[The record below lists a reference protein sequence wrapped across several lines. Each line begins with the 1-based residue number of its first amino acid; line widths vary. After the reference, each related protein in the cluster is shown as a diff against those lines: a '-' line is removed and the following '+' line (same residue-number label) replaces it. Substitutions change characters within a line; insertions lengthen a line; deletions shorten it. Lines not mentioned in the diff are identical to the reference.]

1 MATNY
6 PGAIDSLTN
15 PSAGDA
21 LTSPSH
27 SAQHANAND
36 AIKAIET
43 ELGTDPSG
51 ASATVKARFEAIE
64 ANDWVTSARI
74 AADAV
79 GSSELA
85 DNAVD
90 TNAIQDGAVTSAK
103 VADGAITAAKMQRQ
117 VGNLLTDNQASGG
130 DALGNTTG
138 FATWNAEP
146 SYSGGRIVG
155 TKNVGPGTGW
165 GVAINPKA
173 AVTAGE
179 TYTVY
184 AEVERLT
191 AAGTAATLW
200 WSDVSN
206 NSLGGVSITP
216 YSTASGVV
224 TGKVTVAAP
233 ANAVW
238 AELTVYG
245 SDADANGSTIAVHK
259 VGVWRGKG
267 GQWSLP
273 GTPVLGLE
281 DGLAKVGNLLT
292 DNQASGGDALGN
304 TTGFATWNAEP
315 SYSGGRIVGTKNVG
329 PGTGWGVAIN
339 PKAAVTPGE
348 TYTIYAQSERLTG
361 AGIST
366 TLWWSDASNNSLGGV
381 SVISWTTATGVQT
394 GQIVATAPANAA
406 WAEVF
411 TYGADADANG
421 STVAVHKV
429 GLWRGAG
436 GQWAMPGEPI
446 RGLTDAPLGNLL
458 TLNQANPVTT
468 GGYGVDAGAE
478 TGIGVYTAAGTV
490 AMSVIPPN
498 ATPVVAGEPYTLT
511 ANLAPVGRDARV
523 LLEFRTAANA
533 NTGGYPT
540 GNVIAASGT
549 GRSTLTVV
557 APSDAATAVP
567 YVAYTTVGAGGDT
580 VTVTKAG
587 LWKGASGKW
596 ALPGVPITGQSRIAV
611 NNAVDLSGT
620 GSPEGVV
627 TAAPGS
633 TWLQT
638 DATTD
643 VKGWIKWVKATGT
656 GNTGWVAGPEADTG
670 WRLVTAAL
678 GSASDLLVRRQGRL
692 ISVKSTTYTAPGG
705 GLSYGTGFYSP
716 PTGFRN
722 TRQESGVGRNGTSGS
737 VVVVTG
743 DETYGLYFL
752 ATLAASDPVYFSL
765 SYTTDDAWPSSL
777 PGSAA

>member
-1 MATNY
+1 MVTFSPALPDT
-6 PGAIDSLTN
+6 ASL
-15 PSAGDA
+15 GDA
-21 LTSPSH
+21 GHVSDHNSIVAGLNKLNGEKVDYGSFTAKGTLVIGSAANAVGTLTVGTNNQVLIAD
-27 SAQHANAND
+27 SAQALGV
-36 AIKAIET
+36 KWGQLPET
-43 ELGTDPSG
+43 G
-51 ASATVKARFEAIE
+51 
-64 ANDWVTSARI
+64 
-74 AADAV
+74 
-79 GSSELA
+79 LA
-85 DNAVD
+85 DSAVT
-90 TNAIQDGAVTSAK
+90 TNKIADGAVTSAK
-103 VADGAITAAKMQRQ
+103 IADGAITAAKMQRQ

-130 DALGNTTG
+130 DVLGNTTG
-138 FATWNAEP
+138 F
-146 SYSGGRIVG
+146 G
-155 TKNVGPGTGW
+155 
-165 GVAINPKA
+165 
-173 AVTAGE
+173 
-179 TYTVY
+179 
-184 AEVERLT
+184 
-191 AAGTAATLW
+191 
-200 WSDVSN
+200 
-206 NSLGGVSITP
+206 
-216 YSTASGVV
+216 
-224 TGKVTVAAP
+224 
-233 ANAVW
+233 
-238 AELTVYG
+238 
-245 SDADANGSTIAVHK
+245 
-259 VGVWRGKG
+259 
-267 GQWSLP
+267 
-273 GTPVLGLE
+273 
-281 DGLAKVGNLLT
+281 
-292 DNQASGGDALGN
+292 
-304 TTGFATWNAEP
+304 TWNAEP

-411 TYGADADANG
+411 IYGADADANG

-436 GQWAMPGEPI
+436 GTWQ
-446 RGLTDAPLGNLL
+446 
-458 TLNQANPVTT
+458 
-468 GGYGVDAGAE
+468 
-478 TGIGVYTAAGTV
+478 
-490 AMSVIPPN
+490 
-498 ATPVVAGEPYTLT
+498 
-511 ANLAPVGRDARV
+511 
-523 LLEFRTAANA
+523 
-533 NTGGYPT
+533 
-540 GNVIAASGT
+540 
-549 GRSTLTVV
+549 
-557 APSDAATAVP
+557 
-567 YVAYTTVGAGGDT
+567 
-580 VTVTKAG
+580 
-587 LWKGASGKW
+587 
-596 ALPGVPITGQSRIAV
+596 LPGVPVPGQSRIAV

-638 DATTD
+638 DATTDVKGWIRWVKATGTGNTGWVAGAEIAAGAVGTSELADGAVTAAKIADDTITAAQIAANAVTDDKIASGAVGTSELADSAVTSAKIADGTIVSGDVAADTFAPFGHVGSLLTSDQAGGYSGWGSDGTVDYWGGGDFAITSAWSYVFSSTRCAVTAGDTVTIQAELQPVGAGAYVVTQFFTALEGGDAVGGERYGNTVPAGGNALSTLTTVVPATATAMTFLIYGGTSHLHVRHPGIWKGAGGVWALPGTPIVGLSSQAVNNAVDLSGTGTPEGVITAAPGSTWLQTDSTTD

>member
-1 MATNY
+1 VATNY

-138 FATWNAEP
+138 FGTWNAEP

-224 TGKVTVAAP
+224 TGKVTVTAP

-436 GQWAMPGEPI
+436 G
-446 RGLTDAPLGNLL
+446 
-458 TLNQANPVTT
+458 
-468 GGYGVDAGAE
+468 
-478 TGIGVYTAAGTV
+478 
-490 AMSVIPPN
+490 
-498 ATPVVAGEPYTLT
+498 
-511 ANLAPVGRDARV
+511 
-523 LLEFRTAANA
+523 
-533 NTGGYPT
+533 
-540 GNVIAASGT
+540 
-549 GRSTLTVV
+549 
-557 APSDAATAVP
+557 
-567 YVAYTTVGAGGDT
+567 
-580 VTVTKAG
+580 
-587 LWKGASGKW
+587 LWQ
-596 ALPGVPITGQSRIAV
+596 LPGVPITGQSHIAT
-611 NNAVDLSGT
+611 NGASHLSGT

-643 VKGWIKWVKATGT
+643 VKGWIRWVKATGT
-656 GNTGWVAGPEADTG
+656 GNTGWQVGPEADTG
-670 WRLVTAAL
+670 WRNVSSLLFSGLVVSTSEGHCLIRRRGSQVNVRAKVDSSGAAVAGLFSVPAGFLPTQDKRRLWPMHLDSSEGAVLPPLTTAN
-678 GSASDLLVRRQGRL
+678 QWYM
-692 ISVKSTTYTAPGG
+692 SVGNS
-705 GLSYGTGFYSP
+705 
-716 PTGFRN
+716 
-722 TRQESGVGRNGTSGS
+722 
-737 VVVVTG
+737 
-743 DETYGLYFL
+743 
-752 ATLAASDPVYFSL
+752 TLASQEYFPNPATVVADVSWD
-765 SYTTDDAWPSSL
+765 TADAWPSSL